1 MNNKISDKDKKDWED
16 FIKSKDKLE
25 SKDKEHSSDNKNLEK
40 SIDLH
45 GYTLSDA
52 NLAVKNLIVSSYN
65 NGLSKLNIITGKGT
79 RSKNM
84 EDPYKS
90 NKFSIL
96 KYSVPEFIQGD
107 KELFKMVKKIDLKSI
122 DNQNSGQFSIYLKKK

>member
-25 SKDKEHSSDNKNLEK
+25 IKDKDHYTDNKNLEK

>member
-25 SKDKEHSSDNKNLEK
+25 IKDKDHYTDNKNLEK

-107 KELFKMVKKIDLKSI
+107 KELFKMIKKIDLKSI

>member
-1 MNNKISDKDKKDWED
+1 MTV
-16 FIKSKDKLE
+16 KSKDKLE
-25 SKDKEHSSDNKNLEK
+25 IKDNEHYTDNKNLEK

>member
-25 SKDKEHSSDNKNLEK
+25 IKDKEHYTDNKNLEK

-65 NGLSKLNIITGKGT
+65 NLLSKLNMNKITYGKFLY
-79 RSKNM
+79 
-84 EDPYKS
+84 D
-90 NKFSIL
+90 
-96 KYSVPEFIQGD
+96 
-107 KELFKMVKKIDLKSI
+107 
-122 DNQNSGQFSIYLKKK
+122 

>member
-25 SKDKEHSSDNKNLEK
+25 IKDKEHYTDNKNLEK

>member
-1 MNNKISDKDKKDWED
+1 MNKDISDKDKKDWED

-25 SKDKEHSSDNKNLEK
+25 IKDKEHYTDNKNLEK

>member
-1 MNNKISDKDKKDWED
+1 MTV
-16 FIKSKDKLE
+16 KSKDKLE
-25 SKDKEHSSDNKNLEK
+25 IKDKEHYTDNKNLEK